1 MDYGINSTLMALTIN
16 GDVMKAKRNIVA
28 DVSQLI
34 TKRIID
40 DETIEPDYVDFDEF
54 MSEFKRPTNNLN
66 KEYNHEHN

>member
-1 MDYGINSTLMALTIN
+1 
-16 GDVMKAKRNIVA
+16 MKAKRNIVA